1 MLQENSINFIVVE
14 SQPLL
19 RQSLAEI
26 IANQSFA
33 GNVYSLSDYSEI
45 DDIIQTKSV
54 HCILFDPISDLSA
67 ASELMTF
74 LSESRPHIYT
84 IAYSMS
90 TSTSYMRLF
99 NNMNIMG
106 VVSRLDSIETFKAS
120 LMAAAHGYA
129 FKKQQNY
136 EQANEVQLSERE
148 LTVLKLLTEGLR
160 NKEVARRLNISDKTV
175 STYKKRVLEK
185 FDVSNIMDLVP
196 KMNVCE
202 SFLTAR

>member
-14 SQPLL
+14 AQPLL
-19 RQSLAEI
+19 RQSLTELI
-26 IANQSFA
+26 TNQSFA
-33 GNVYSLSDYSEI
+33 GNIYSLRDYSEVHSI
-45 DDIIQTKSV
+45 TQTKSV
-54 HCILFDPISDLSA
+54 HCILFDPMSDLSA

-84 IAYSMS
+84 IAYSMN
-90 TSTSYMRLF
+90 TSMSYMRLF
-99 NNMNIMG
+99 NTMGIMG
-106 VVSRLDSIETFKAS
+106 VVSRLDSIETLEAS
-120 LMAAAHGYA
+120 LMAAANGYA
-129 FKKQQNY
+129 FKKHQNY
-136 EQANEVQLSERE
+136 EQVNEVQLSERE
-148 LTVLKLLTEGLR
+148 LTVLKLLTEGHR

-196 KMNVCE
+196 KVNACE